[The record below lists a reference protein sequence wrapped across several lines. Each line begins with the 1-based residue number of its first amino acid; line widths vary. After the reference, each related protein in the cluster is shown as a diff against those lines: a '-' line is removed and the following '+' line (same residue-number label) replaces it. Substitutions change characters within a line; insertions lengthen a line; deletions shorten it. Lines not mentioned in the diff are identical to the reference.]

1 MNEAP
6 RMLIDGDC
14 GFCQASGELLLKLTK
29 NRLVVEKWQSLA
41 LLPVGV
47 TEAQLSQAVAFVK
60 ADGAVSWGARAIS
73 HALQMSP
80 LFTAKLGG
88 QLLGIFPI
96 SIVAEGIYRVVARN
110 RHRLSR
116 AIGRDACVID
126 HGVAV
131 NRSAAREQGAVSK
144 QSAASKQSATE
155 ATPGK

>member
-14 GFCQASGELLLKLTK
+14 GFCQASGELLIKLTK

-41 LLPVGV
+41 LLPEGV
-47 TEAQLSQAVAFVK
+47 TEVQLSQTVAFVGTN
-60 ADGAVSWGARAIS
+60 GAVSWGARAIS
-73 HALQMSP
+73 HALQTSP
-80 LFTAKLGG
+80 LLTARLCG
-88 QLLGIFPI
+88 QLLGIFPL
-96 SIVAEGIYRVVARN
+96 SIVAEGVYRVVARN

-131 NRSAAREQGAVSK
+131 N
-144 QSAASKQSATE
+144 QSAASEQGAASEQSATE
-155 ATPGK
+155 AAPGK